1 MARVDWCKTEMDQSA
16 ICLKNLQSNKITQD
30 VPYKIDRRLVSL
42 IFRSYGEQS
51 RTRISVGEKILEI
64 STAKSFTSFGGL
76 TDPSQRNGQRSQDA
90 VPPNTTPVNT
100 LDKMASA
107 SMTMAAAPAARTTRL
122 VSARRAFSAGV
133 VDVGEKTN
141 SIGSPDCAMAGG
153 FPRRICRAARG
164 PDVDSSEIAGPMSW
178 RAPVIDDSPRFARV
192 PAPGAPGRGVS
203 NPDNICSAI
212 RSSSNRDVS
221 TRFARFGNAR
231 RGDARDSVST
241 RNSPIDSER
250 GVPGSPRDPIRV
262 VRRRGDARRRSAGD
276 TSVRVS
282 GVPTRTVFGNRLLS
296 ILPSRLHAL
305 D

>member
-1 MARVDWCKTEMDQSA
+1 
-16 ICLKNLQSNKITQD
+16 
-30 VPYKIDRRLVSL
+30 
-42 IFRSYGEQS
+42 
-51 RTRISVGEKILEI
+51 
-64 STAKSFTSFGGL
+64 
-76 TDPSQRNGQRSQDA
+76 
-90 VPPNTTPVNT
+90 
-100 LDKMASA
+100 
-107 SMTMAAAPAARTTRL
+107 MTMAAAPAARTTRL

-153 FPRRICRAARG
+153 FPRRIRRAARG
-164 PDVDSSEIAGPMSW
+164 PDVDSSEITGPMSW

-231 RGDARDSVST
+231 RGDARDSILT
-241 RNSPIDSER
+241 RNSPIDSN
-250 GVPGSPRDPIRV
+250 VTCGSPRDPIRV
-262 VRRRGDARRRSAGD
+262 VRRRRDARRRSAGD

-282 GVPTRTVFGNRLLS
+282 GVPSRTVFANRL
-296 ILPSRLHAL
+296 
-305 D
+305 